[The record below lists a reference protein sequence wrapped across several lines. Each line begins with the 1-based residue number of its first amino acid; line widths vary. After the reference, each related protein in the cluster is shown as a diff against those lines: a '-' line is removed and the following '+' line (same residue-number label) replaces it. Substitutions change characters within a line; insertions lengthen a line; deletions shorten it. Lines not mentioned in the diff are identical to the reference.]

1 MFRGPKLLQQDK
13 IQQHNLEGLVPAV
26 CGGEE
31 ESRLQLCDAAGGQ
44 GQAGTL
50 WSVRWG
56 TVEGKYWK
64 QHIQAVTREY
74 HKWRMYSCTQVRKM
88 KDKPAAL
95 PSWVRAPCLHLCSLS
110 EGLPSPSLASP
121 TGSPSS
127 AGF

>member
-95 PSWVRAPCLHLCSLS
+95 PSWGCLVPSRVWWPVASWRAAAPWSSTPCTTWK
-110 EGLPSPSLASP
+110 G
-121 TGSPSS
+121 
-127 AGF
+127 